1 MLRFLSPDRDAPLQ
15 FSSWYTKEYMDKYTH
30 QYTIFGERVG
40 KPRSKANDCRAT
52 LAGIESEAIE
62 LEAFWRLL

>member
-1 MLRFLSPDRDAPLQ
+1 
-15 FSSWYTKEYMDKYTH
+15 MDKYTH